1 MADQLRLFTEPQA
14 IATSDDYYTPKWV
27 FDALGERF
35 DLDVCAPPGGGP
47 FVPTDCYYTQEDDG
61 LASEWSG
68 FVWMN
73 PPYSKPLPWVIKFLE
88 HGNGIALVPTSNA
101 KWLKLLWDGASGWLA
116 LPSMKFYTPNGLAKG
131 TIPTQC
137 WLVSAGDRG
146 LAALERTQLGRVR

>member
-1 MADQLRLFTEPQA
+1 VPDQLRLFTEPQA
-14 IATSDDYYTPKWV
+14 VATSDDYYTPKWV
-27 FDALGERF
+27 FDALGEKF

-47 FVPTDCYYTQEDDG
+47 FVPTERYYTQEEDG

-73 PPYSKPLPWVIKFLE
+73 PPYSKPLPWVIKFLD
-88 HGNGIALVPTSNA
+88 HGNGVALLPTSNA

-137 WLVSAGDRG
+137 WLVSAGDKG
-146 LAALERTQLGRVR
+146 LEALQRTKLGRVR